1 MNDKRSSPQIEPG
14 IIPLFR
20 AFVILQLVVMVWNW
34 VTSIRT
40 PRFMLWGRFPQLN
53 QWFLEK
59 HTYAG
64 IYLLISCLLAL
75 FLVYILVPQFQRWL
89 GKYYLP
95 VALIVQVILIV
106 LADDLLT
113 LNRLNSTLPFDL
125 GSRNWQLFFFLFV
138 PMIIASWQY
147 DFLQVILLILFTT
160 ILELLFFL
168 LVRNAPAFQ
177 FGASSAFLF
186 GRSLLYV
193 LIAYIVTHLMKDQR
207 ALRVSLQ
214 NANQQLKNYASTQEA
229 LATARERNRLSR
241 ELHDTLAHTLSGLVI
256 HLEAVNIQS
265 KNDPQLAQREFINI
279 TDQARAGLNEARR
292 AIKSLRSA
300 PLEEMGLLLALQQAA
315 KEAALRGDFQLQI
328 SLPEIL
334 PFLPPEIENEVY
346 RVAVEALENIVQHA
360 HAQNVIF
367 SMEASDVQVKMQ
379 IKDDG
384 IGFDPEAVDLR
395 AHFGLLGLR
404 ERADLHGAVLNI
416 DSLPGKGTL
425 ITFSLEVPQ

>member
-1 MNDKRSSPQIEPG
+1 MNDKRTSFQIEPG

-20 AFVILQLVVMVWNW
+20 AFVILQLVVMTWNW
-34 VTSIRT
+34 LTSIRT
-40 PRFMLWGRFPQLN
+40 PRFILWGRFPQLS

-59 HTYAG
+59 RANAG

-95 VALIVQVILIV
+95 VALIVQVMLIV

-113 LNRLNSTLPFDL
+113 LNRLNSTLAFDF

-138 PMIIASWQY
+138 PIIIASWQY
-147 DFLQVILLILFTT
+147 RFYQVILFILFTT
-160 ILELLFFL
+160 VLELLFFL

-177 FGASSAFLF
+177 FGAGSAFLF
-186 GRSLLYV
+186 GRSLLYA
-193 LIAYIVTHLMKDQR
+193 LIAYVVTHLMKEQR
-207 ALRVSLQ
+207 ALRASLQ
-214 NANQQLKNYASTQEA
+214 NANQKLKNYATTQEA

-241 ELHDTLAHTLSGLVI
+241 ELHDTLAHTLSGLVV

-265 KNDPQLAQREFINI
+265 KNDPQLAQRELVNI

-315 KEAALRGDFQLQI
+315 KEAALRGDFQLQLA
-328 SLPEIL
+328 LPAAL
-334 PFLPPEIENEVY
+334 PFLPPEVENEIY
-346 RVAVEALENIVQHA
+346 RVAVEAIENIVQHA
-360 HAQNVIF
+360 RAKNVQF
-367 SMEASDVQVKMQ
+367 SLEASEIHIKMQ
-379 IKDDG
+379 IADDG
-384 IGFDPEAVDLR
+384 VGFDPKSIDLR

-404 ERADLHGAVLNI
+404 ERADLYGAVLNVE
-416 DSLPGKGTL
+416 SRPGSGTK
-425 ITFSLEVPQ
+425 IVFSLEVPQ